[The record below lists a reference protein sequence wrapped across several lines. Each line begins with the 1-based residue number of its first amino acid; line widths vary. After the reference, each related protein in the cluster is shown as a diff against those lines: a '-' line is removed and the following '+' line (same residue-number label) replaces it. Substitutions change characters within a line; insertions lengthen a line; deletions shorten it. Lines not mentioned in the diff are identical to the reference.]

1 MRARR
6 LAPAIRGQKRQFS
19 DAPQMYGNIPA
30 LKDNVEFKNIAL
42 QAAGGRCSVSGI
54 RATIFGAGS
63 RGLGH
68 QIVFRLGP
76 IGAQCILP
84 YRDDGHQVKICKMAG
99 DLGQI
104 VPIKYQI
111 RDKDS
116 VMRSLEGSNVAINL
130 LSQFRETKNFSFHD
144 INVNAT
150 HMVAKCAYELGVDRF
165 IYISAVNA
173 AEDSPSEFL
182 RTKWLG
188 EQIVKEYY
196 PEATIIRPSI
206 MYGRWDKFVNKMC
219 RSWRMWF
226 RMPYV
231 VGPDAMIQ
239 PVCIDDVSL
248 AVLKCVVDP
257 LATCGKTYEMYG
269 DFRAKRE
276 RWMDRLG
283 DAMCAQKPFFKRIEP
298 AYRLPL
304 LKAIDPIHRTLPQL
318 FFRIMSHMIPG
329 EDIYTYDQFVR
340 DSIDWIEPT
349 RPYLGLRDLGITPTS
364 FFDKEPELVY
374 YWNTFEYKPHQA
386 YLFEDENPG
395 PNWEVPGHEAPHAI
409 FNKEMANWPI
419 PKFHTGSDG
428 SNPLGGGSYGQM
440 YPIDMNMWNGVTFGE
455 PWKLPRDFPMQG
467 SMYKKEYF
475 KHLIYDY

>member
-419 PKFHTGSDG
+419 PKFHGN
-428 SNPLGGGSYGQM
+428 NPLGGGSYGQM
-440 YPIDMNMWNGVTFGE
+440 HDIDINMWNGVTFGE

>member
-1 MRARR
+1 MRARS
-6 LAPAIRGQKRQFS
+6 LAAFRGQKRHFA

-42 QAAGGRCSVSGI
+42 SAAGGRSSVSGI

-63 RGLGH
+63 RALGH

-84 YRDDGHQVKICKMAG
+84 YRDDGHQVKICRMAG

-130 LSQFRETKNFSFHD
+130 LTSWRETKNFSYHD
-144 INVNAT
+144 IHVNST
-150 HMVAKCAYELGVDRF
+150 HMIAKCAYELGVDRF

-173 AEDSPSEFL
+173 AEDSPSEYL

-188 EQIVKEYY
+188 EQIVREYY
-196 PEATIIRPSI
+196 PEATILRPSI
-206 MYGRWDKFVNKMC
+206 MYGKFDKFTQRMGTRWKM
-219 RSWRMWF
+219 WM

-231 VGPDAMIQ
+231 IGPDAMVQ
-239 PVCIDDVSL
+239 PVSTDDVSL
-248 AVLKCVVDP
+248 AVLKSVVDP
-257 LATCGKTYEMYG
+257 LATAGKTFELYG

-276 RWMDRLG
+276 RWMDRIG
-283 DAMCAQKPFFKRIEP
+283 DSMCAQKPFFKRIEP
-298 AYRLPL
+298 AYRLPF
-304 LKAIDPIHRTLPQL
+304 LKAVDPLHRTLPQL
-318 FFRIMSHMIPG
+318 FFRIMDHCSPG
-329 EDIYTYDQFVR
+329 GETYYYDWFVR
-340 DSIDWIEPT
+340 DSLDWIEPT
-349 RPYLGLRDLGITPTS
+349 RPYLGLRDMGITPTNY
-364 FFDKEPELVY
+364 FDKEPELLY
-374 YWNTFEYKPHQA
+374 MYNTLEYKPHQA

-395 PNWEVPGHEAPHAI
+395 PNWEMPGQDAPHPI
-409 FNKEMANWPI
+409 FDKRMANWPI
-419 PKFHTGSDG
+419 PKFHGNNPMGTGSW
-428 SNPLGGGSYGQM
+428 GQM
-440 YPIDMNMWNGVTFGE
+440 FATDLSFWNACTYGE
-455 PWKLPRDFPMQG
+455 QHKLPRDFPMQG